1 MAEIIRV
8 GVVGGG
14 LMGAGIAQVAALAGF
29 ETVVREVDQGFADRC
44 RASVTRSLKKGIEK
58 AKLTTDAADGAL
70 SRLRFVADDDA
81 LVDRDLVIEAIV
93 ESLEAKQT
101 LWRALDAIVQ
111 AGCVFATNTSSLSVA
126 EQAAATTRG
135 DRFVGLHFFNPVP
148 VLRLVEVVR
157 SVTTSDAT
165 VAASVAFV
173 RRLGKD
179 PILARDTP
187 GFVVNLLLVPYM
199 LDAIRACE
207 GGVAS
212 IRDIDTGMQLG
223 AAHPTGPLALCDYVG
238 LDTLERVAGVLYD
251 AYRERRYA
259 PPPLLR
265 RMVVSGWLGRKSGRG
280 FYDYAVDPPV
290 PIPIVG

>member
-1 MAEIIRV
+1 MTGITRV

-14 LMGAGIAQVAALAGF
+14 LMGSGIAQVAALAGYS
-29 ETVVREVDQGFADRC
+29 TVVRELDASLADRC
-44 RASVTRSLKKGIEK
+44 RASVERSLGRGVEKG
-58 AKLTTDAADGAL
+58 KLDAGAAAAAL
-70 SRLRFVADDDA
+70 CRLEFATSLDA
-81 LVDRDLVIEAIV
+81 LRDCDLVIEAIV
-93 ESLEAKQT
+93 ESLEAKRD
-101 LWRALDAIVQ
+101 LWAALDHLARPSCI
-111 AGCVFATNTSSLSVA
+111 FATNTSSLSVA
-126 EQAAATTRG
+126 EQAAVTTRG

-157 SVTTSDAT
+157 TVTTSDAT
-165 VAASVAFV
+165 VDAAVAFV
-173 RRLGKD
+173 RRTGKE
-179 PILARDTP
+179 PVLARDTP

-199 LDAIRACE
+199 LDAIRAFE

-238 LDTLERVAGVLYD
+238 LDTLERVAGILYD

-280 FYDYAVDPPV
+280 FYDYAVEPPAPV
-290 PIPIVG
+290 PIVG

>member
-1 MAEIIRV
+1 MTEILRV

-14 LMGAGIAQVAALAGF
+14 LMGTGIAQVVALAGYDTVVLELDESLAKRAHAAITKSLRKGVEKGKLDADAAASALDRVRVVSAGAALA
-29 ETVVREVDQGFADRC
+29 
-44 RASVTRSLKKGIEK
+44 
-58 AKLTTDAADGAL
+58 
-70 SRLRFVADDDA
+70 
-81 LVDRDLVIEAIV
+81 DRDLIIEAIV
-93 ESLEAKQT
+93 ESLDAKKA
-101 LWRALDAIVQ
+101 LWRELDGVA
-111 AGCVFATNTSSLSVA
+111 APGCIFATNTSSLSVA
-126 EQAAATTRG
+126 EQAAVTKRG
-135 DRFVGLHFFNPVP
+135 HSFVGLHFFNPVP

-157 SVTTSDAT
+157 TVTTSEAT
-165 VAASVAFV
+165 VETAVAFV
-173 RRLGKD
+173 RRLGKE

-199 LDAIRACE
+199 LDAVRACE

-238 LDTLERVAGVLYD
+238 LDTLQRVAEILFD

-265 RMVVSGWLGRKSGRG
+265 RLVVSGWLGRKSGRG
-280 FYDYAVDPPV
+280 FYDYSVEPPV
-290 PIPIVG
+290 PASMLG

>member
-1 MAEIIRV
+1 MTAIKRV

-14 LMGAGIAQVAALAGF
+14 LMGSGIAQVVAVAGCD
-29 ETVVREVDQGFADRC
+29 TVVRELDAGLAERC
-44 RASVTRSLKKGIEK
+44 RVAIERSLARGQEKGK
-58 AKLTTDAADGAL
+58 VTAADAAAARR
-70 SRLRFVADDDA
+70 RLTFETDPGSLREC
-81 LVDRDLVIEAIV
+81 DLVIEAIV
-93 ESLEAKQT
+93 ESLDAKQA
-101 LWRALDAIVQ
+101 LWRELDGVVQ
-111 AGCVFATNTSSLSVA
+111 PGCIFATNTSSLSVA
-126 EQAAATTRG
+126 EQAAVTARG

-157 SVTTSDAT
+157 TVTTSEAT
-165 VAASVAFV
+165 VDAAVAFV
-173 RRLGKD
+173 RRIGKD

-199 LDAIRACE
+199 LDAIRAFE

-212 IRDIDTGMQLG
+212 IRDIDAGMQLG

-238 LDTLERVAGVLYD
+238 LDTLERVAGILYD

-280 FYDYAVDPPV
+280 FYDYTAEPPV
-290 PIPIVG
+290 PVPIVG